1 MKTHLFPA
9 IKLTLLCIV
18 LLTVVYPA
26 LIWAAGLFSVRSG
39 KGDIENIGQKFDRD
53 DYFWSR
59 PSAAGYNASAS
70 CGSNKGPSEAGYL
83 ELVKARKDSF
93 LLHNSSVKENQIPV
107 EFLTASGSGLDPH
120 ISPEAAYIQ
129 IERIAQKRKL
139 DKEQLKTLIA
149 VHTEGPLFGLFGPEK
164 INVLKLNQSLEKLN
178 Q

>member
-9 IKLTLLCIV
+9 LKLTLLCIV
-18 LLTVVYPA
+18 LLAVVYPT
-26 LIWAAGLFSVRSG
+26 LVWAAGLFALRGG

-53 DYFWSR
+53 EYFWSR

-70 CGSNKGPSEAGYL
+70 CGSNKGPSEPGYL

-93 LLHNSSVKENQIPV
+93 LFHNPQVKANEIPV
-107 EFLTASGSGLDPH
+107 ELLTASGSGLDPH
-120 ISPEAAYIQ
+120 ISPKAAYIQ

-139 DKEQLKTLIA
+139 EKEQLKRLIA
-149 VHTEGPLFGLFGPEK
+149 VHTEGPLLRLFGPEK
-164 INVLKLNQSLEKLN
+164 INVLKLNQSLDKLN